1 MTAECTTFVPFASWR
16 RRDVHNVK
24 RDFNIGCVRR
34 HEDDHTSV
42 DVWVQEL
49 TEMKEANPIL
59 LYKRQG
65 VEAQS
70 TVSTLAACYFIL
82 CVQTVTQ
89 RNFLHGINQ
98 YGINLVTLIVV
109 DDFREANPVAFT
121 ICTIEDENALCS
133 LFLAIKVRLP
143 DGTVLTASH
152 VTTDDAPQDCKR
164 SRNERK
170 AGKIENIGR
179 S

>member
-1 MTAECTTFVPFASWR
+1 
-16 RRDVHNVK
+16 
-24 RDFNIGCVRR
+24 
-34 HEDDHTSV
+34 
-42 DVWVQEL
+42 
-49 TEMKEANPIL
+49 MKEANPIL

-109 DDFREANPVAFT
+109 DDFREGKPR
-121 ICTIEDENALCS
+121 
-133 LFLAIKVRLP
+133 RLH
-143 DGTVLTASH
+143 DLH
-152 VTTDDAPQDCKR
+152 Y
-164 SRNERK
+164 
-170 AGKIENIGR
+170 
-179 S
+179 